1 MSEECIQGLVG
12 EMLKGGN
19 PLTVG
24 VGIII
29 EVIRKNNSDYD
40 SETQI
45 GPEPKSSDPIYLGT
59 LLGIFANHVSDFME
73 LILSPRHTVMTAK
86 GSEVVDRKD
95 IKVAW
100 GDKIEPLGFDRFK
113 TCELMAELLHC
124 SNMGLLNEKGGEA
137 DVERRDVERA
147 RLKADG
153 KLGSA
158 HELPPAAN
166 FGTSVDS
173 SGFHHAEAFSPLGE
187 SPENISRL
195 EVQNSNDE
203 DEFEK
208 VAMSEVVAETGLDD
222 ISNRSGLR
230 DQHLQSKQADD
241 DDYADFVDE
250 PLFSPKGMKSEDEE
264 LSPKATAALA
274 ESDNKLP
281 STDLGGLTDQIGKLE
296 LADETIMTDTESSVA
311 ADGTEQITIASKTS
325 TFTVSL
331 LSELFH
337 RPIASTLSTNPGLHK
352 GDNSYASN
360 DKPAPLFV
368 SRVSKQTPAE
378 DANAIQLSDMDI
390 FGNESTSSIDTQ
402 SGIGDS
408 TQTMQLD
415 DQLQHDAHAIEIADD
430 GEPVVGDLL
439 KMMFVE
445 HHVVPTIL
453 VCPHACRTFQR
464 CAED

>member
-1 MSEECIQGLVG
+1 VSEECIQGLVG

-40 SETQI
+40 SETHI

-124 SNMGLLNEKGGEA
+124 SNRGLLNEKGSEA
-137 DVERRDVERA
+137 DVERRDAERA

-158 HELPPAAN
+158 HELPPAAD

-208 VAMSEVVAETGLDD
+208 VAMSEVVAETGMDD

-230 DQHLQSKQADD
+230 DQHLQSKEADDD

-250 PLFSPKGMKSEDEE
+250 PLFSPKDVTSEDEE
-264 LSPKATAALA
+264 LSPKAIAALA
-274 ESDNKLP
+274 ESDKKSP
-281 STDLGGLTDQIGKLE
+281 STDLVGLTDQIGELG
-296 LADETIMTDTESSVA
+296 LADDTIITDTESSVS
-311 ADGTEQITIASKTS
+311 ADGTEQTAIASKTS
-325 TFTVSL
+325 MFSVSL

-337 RPIASTLSTNPGLHK
+337 RPMASTLSTNPGLNK
-352 GDNSYASN
+352 FDNSYASN

-368 SRVSKQTPAE
+368 SRVSKQIPAE
-378 DANAIQLSDMDI
+378 DDNAIQLPDMDV
-390 FGNESTSSIDTQ
+390 FGNESTSSIDNE
-402 SGIGDS
+402 SGMGDS

-415 DQLQHDAHAIEIADD
+415 NQLQQDAPATEIADD

-453 VCPHACRTFQR
+453 VCPQTCLDFSKMR
-464 CAED
+464 